1 MDLQMAATPLYVT
14 IGILTAV
21 GAIVSAGVRQSQ
33 NLHPSS
39 TVMNI
44 MAMLLL
50 LGVWISIF
58 QILLTM
64 VIHNSYELMSALAVF
79 HFLAHSVSLAIM
91 AIVSTAWYW
100 SIAQYKETG
109 LG

>member
-21 GAIVSAGVRQSQ
+21 GAILSAGIRQSQ
-33 NLHPSS
+33 NLRPSS

-79 HFLAHSVSLAIM
+79 LFFGALRFPCHHGNSKRRMVLVHSAI
-91 AIVSTAWYW
+91 
-100 SIAQYKETG
+100 
-109 LG
+109 